1 MSLSRPLTDVMSIN
15 GFEALKIF
23 DTTDGSEENTP
34 QNRLLCQKN
43 DFALADVNGIS
54 RMEIF
59 GNSSA
64 EMIFMQNNLSGEVI
78 VQTDDENFTGGTHE
92 LTS

>member
-1 MSLSRPLTDVMSIN
+1 MLR
-15 GFEALKIF
+15 
-23 DTTDGSEENTP
+23 
-34 QNRLLCQKN
+34 QK

-64 EMIFMQNNLSGEVI
+64 EMIFMQNNLSGEVV
-78 VQTDDENFTGGTHE
+78 VQTDDENFTGGTTE

>member
-1 MSLSRPLTDVMSIN
+1 MLR
-15 GFEALKIF
+15 
-23 DTTDGSEENTP
+23 
-34 QNRLLCQKN
+34 QK

-64 EMIFMQNNLSGEVI
+64 EMIFMQNNLSGEVV
-78 VQTDDENFTGGTHE
+78 VQTDDENFTGGTNE